1 MRHRPPLRHYFY
13 VMPTIWLIMGMV
25 ILLLGLAFSSMGL
38 AVILPVM
45 LVSTIAGIVA
55 VYTQT

>member
-1 MRHRPPLRHYFY
+1 MRHRPPLRHYVY